1 MGVEMKARNI
11 SLLLQVVLVMT
22 ISCDTTTPEKSDE
35 PVPKCSLTPDI
46 CNFGNVTI
54 GEYVDL
60 ETILKASSY
69 EDAHIEGTATIDC
82 PGFAFYLNGSDEPAD
97 SFEYDLD
104 YPHSYIFYIRFEPTV
119 AGDFECKVDFDTD
132 CGPMTIVGRGIE
144 SGADLWDMMAQ
155 STQNDL
161 YDICMDQ
168 NSYGIVVGDSGT
180 VLLKYAME
188 DDFAPWNSYDFGDIK
203 LKSVWKSEGSRFYT
217 AGGEISSDPGW
228 IFMFDVDWGILDS
241 DYMMEYYSSIWGTD
255 DCDMHFGGVNVM
267 SMEGYNLKM
276 YDCDD
281 FSTFELDMGMS
292 DVCGISGSSSSDV
305 WAVLRQPGTNHIYH
319 FNGTGWFLDGEAWM
333 SATLQDVWV
342 SGDGEVFI
350 VGSDGAIYHNDG
362 DVWNDSSIEGFAG
375 TFYGVWGTAAND
387 VFAVGSEASIYHYDG
402 TIWTPQYGPPGL
414 TQDLFSVWG
423 SGSHDVW
430 AVGQGGLI
438 LHYD

>member
-1 MGVEMKARNI
+1 MKARNI
-11 SLLLQVVLVMT
+11 SLLLQAVLVMT
-22 ISCDTTTPEKSDE
+22 ISCETTVKEPDE
-35 PVPKCSLTPDI
+35 PDSPCRLTPDI
-46 CNFGNVTI
+46 YNFGNVTV

-60 ETILKASSY
+60 EIILKASSY
-69 EDAHIEGTATIDC
+69 EDTHIEGTATIDC
-82 PGFAFYLNGSDEPAD
+82 PGYAFYLNGSDEPAN

-104 YPHSYIFYIRFEPTV
+104 YPNSYTFYIRFEPTV
-119 AGDFECKVDFDTD
+119 ADDFGCEVDFDTD

-144 SGADLWDMMAQ
+144 SGADLWYVMTE

-168 NSYGIVVGDSGT
+168 SSYGIVVGDSGT
-180 VLLKYAME
+180 VLLKYALD
-188 DDFAPWNSYDFGDIK
+188 DDFAQWNSYDFGDIK
-203 LKSVWKSEGSRFYT
+203 LRTVWKGEGSIFYT

-228 IFMFDVDWGILDS
+228 IFMFDGAWGILDS

-255 DCDMHFGGVNVM
+255 DCDMHFGGVNVV
-267 SMEGYNLKM
+267 SMGEYNLKS

-281 FSTFELDMGMS
+281 FSTFELDMSMG

-319 FNGTGWFLDGEAWM
+319 FNGTGWFLGGEAWM

-350 VGSDGAIYHNDG
+350 VGSHGAIYHNDG

-402 TIWTPQYGPPGL
+402 AIWTPQYGPPGL